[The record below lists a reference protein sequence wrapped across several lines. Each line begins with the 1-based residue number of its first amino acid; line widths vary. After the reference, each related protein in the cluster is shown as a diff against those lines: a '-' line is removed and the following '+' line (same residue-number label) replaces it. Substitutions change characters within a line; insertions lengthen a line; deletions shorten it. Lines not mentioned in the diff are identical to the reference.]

1 MNGQSPE
8 LEFTRVTLR
17 LNPVTLTEK
26 QMLGFYIPL
35 MAATIRRR
43 LSQNALRNDDQ
54 AIARVVLMLR
64 DITRNTHYVPQATL
78 RRWSENGS
86 HVYAYDI
93 LVPHASV
100 PDWQRRGIKRV
111 ARQVDLY

>member
-1 MNGQSPE
+1 MS
-8 LEFTRVTLR
+8 
-17 LNPVTLTEK
+17 
-26 QMLGFYIPL
+26 
-35 MAATIRRR
+35 
-43 LSQNALRNDDQ
+43 
-54 AIARVVLMLR
+54 

-93 LVPHASV
+93 LVPHANV

-111 ARQVDLY
+111 ARQGDLYTTLEGAEEPGQEAIEKLLNKQRMSPLDWKSVARFVALQQMRTPLYFVEFVKRLNEQ